1 MNHLGLLKPL
11 AAFCLLSG
19 SWVLTGCGES
29 GNTASAQ
36 QKLTDVNVIKLTTA
50 PLKMTSELPG
60 RTSALRIAEVRPQV
74 SGIIQKRL
82 FTEGSD
88 VNAGQALYQI
98 DPAPYQAVLDSALG
112 NLAQAEASARI
123 AVTTVNRYRTLTG
136 THYISQ
142 QDFDQAQATAQQ
154 AQAAVVAAKAAV
166 KSARINLQY
175 TTVTSPIAGR
185 IGRSSV
191 TEGALVQNAQTSSL
205 TTVQQLDQMYVDVTQ
220 SGEEFLRLR
229 QAMSDG
235 EIKQTAGNAEV
246 TVMLSDGSIYAPKGA
261 LEFSDVT
268 VDETTGSITLRAV
281 IPNPQHR
288 LLPGMFVRA
297 RLDEGVIPTALLVP
311 QVAVTRNPRGEATA
325 LVVGADNKVA
335 LKNITTGKALDDQWQ
350 VLSGLSAG
358 DRVVVSGVQKIKPGE
373 AVEPH
378 EQPAKS

>member
-1 MNHLGLLKPL
+1 M
-11 AAFCLLSG
+11 
-19 SWVLTGCGES
+19 
-29 GNTASAQ
+29 
-36 QKLTDVNVIKLTTA
+36 
-50 PLKMTSELPG
+50 
-60 RTSALRIAEVRPQV
+60 
-74 SGIIQKRL
+74 
-82 FTEGSD
+82 
-88 VNAGQALYQI
+88 
-98 DPAPYQAVLDSALG
+98 
-112 NLAQAEASARI
+112 
-123 AVTTVNRYRTLTG
+123 
-136 THYISQ
+136 
-142 QDFDQAQATAQQ
+142 
-154 AQAAVVAAKAAV
+154 
-166 KSARINLQY
+166 
-175 TTVTSPIAGR
+175 
-185 IGRSSV
+185 

-235 EIKQTAGNAEV
+235 EIKQTAGKAEV
-246 TVMLSDGSIYAPKGA
+246 TVMLSDGSVYAPKGV

-268 VDETTGSITLRAV
+268 VDETTDSITLRAV

-335 LKNITTGKALDDQWQ
+335 LKNITTGKALNDQWQ